1 MGVKLKNNAIG
12 YLATAISAS
21 DVGVS
26 LQSGNGAVFPAL
38 NSGDYFYAT
47 IASSSGAYEVVK
59 VTARIGDAITFV
71 RAQES
76 TTANSF
82 PSGARI
88 ELRVT
93 AQGIL
98 DALAQLALQSQYFT
112 FTGTGSQ
119 TAFTLTSEPYDVYSV
134 FVIVNGL
141 VLRYSVDYTIS
152 GTIVTF
158 TTAPALND
166 EIVVRWLY
174 IRDASTMESEADFI
188 LLE

>member
-21 DVGVS
+21 DTGAA
-26 LQSGNGAVFPAL
+26 LQSGNGAVFPSL
-38 NSGDYFYAT
+38 NAGDYFYAT
-47 IASSSGAYEVVK
+47 LVSSSGEYEVVK
-59 VTARIGDAITFV
+59 VTARIGDAITLT

-82 PSGARI
+82 VSGSRV

-112 FTGTGSQ
+112 FTGTGAQ
-119 TAFTLTSEPYDVYSV
+119 TVFTLTSTPYDIYSA

-141 VLRYSVDYTIS
+141 VLRYSVDYAIS
-152 GTIVTF
+152 GTLVTF